1 VDRQQIT
8 ACLHRYTRGCDRID
22 ADLIRSA
29 FHPDAIDYHGPV
41 TGSVDDFL
49 AYWRP
54 LQDAREVSQHYISN
68 TEIDLDGEVAHAETY
83 FVFCQKL
90 KDDPTMTFRGGRYAD
105 KLERRDGD
113 WRIAVRVVISEW
125 AMSADGRPATER
137 LAQIKQRGRR
147 DRTDPVF
154 IRPLIGPPDEL

>member
-1 VDRQQIT
+1 MVCRQFDTFNAAIEVAGLTPRQAPSRQCANLSAQTRASAPSSVSDSLETTIRELVDRQQIT

-54 LQDAREVSQHYISN
+54 LQDAREVSQHPACGNGRSAHLHR
-68 TEIDLDGEVAHAETY
+68 LDG
-83 FVFCQKL
+83 
-90 KDDPTMTFRGGRYAD
+90 
-105 KLERRDGD
+105 
-113 WRIAVRVVISEW
+113 
-125 AMSADGRPATER
+125 
-137 LAQIKQRGRR
+137 
-147 DRTDPVF
+147 
-154 IRPLIGPPDEL
+154 